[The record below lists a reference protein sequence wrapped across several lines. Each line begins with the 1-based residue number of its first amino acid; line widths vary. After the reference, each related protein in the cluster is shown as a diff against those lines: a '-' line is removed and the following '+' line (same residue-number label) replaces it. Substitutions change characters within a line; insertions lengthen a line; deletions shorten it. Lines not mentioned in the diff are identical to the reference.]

1 MDDLRHRKTKELSNT
16 MISIYDVMHDE
27 RRYGWVVDKR
37 YDWINML
44 ANMQKNNPR
53 RFKEFKYSQETIY
66 HHLDRIQQEQHIYD

>member
-1 MDDLRHRKTKELSNT
+1 
-16 MISIYDVMHDE
+16 MISIFDLFHDE

-44 ANMQKNNPR
+44 SKMQKINPQ

-66 HHLDRIQQEQHIYD
+66 HHLDRIQQEQNLYD

>member
-1 MDDLRHRKTKELSNT
+1 
-16 MISIYDVMHDE
+16 MISIFDLFHDE

-44 ANMQKNNPR
+44 HKMQKSNPP

-66 HHLDRIQQEQHIYD
+66 HYLDRIQHEQNIYD

>member
-1 MDDLRHRKTKELSNT
+1 
-16 MISIYDVMHDE
+16 
-27 RRYGWVVDKR
+27 VDKR

>member
-1 MDDLRHRKTKELSNT
+1 
-16 MISIYDVMHDE
+16 MISIFDLFHDE

-44 ANMQKNNPR
+44 HKMQKSNPL

-66 HHLDRIQQEQHIYD
+66 HYLDRVQQEQNLYD

>member
-1 MDDLRHRKTKELSNT
+1 
-16 MISIYDVMHDE
+16 MISIFDLFHDE

-44 ANMQKNNPR
+44 HKMQKSNPR

-66 HHLDRIQQEQHIYD
+66 HYLDRIQQEQNVYD